1 LVYPI
6 HDPTEV
12 AIQKMIDT
20 SQRMI
25 AVQSQVGEE
34 ASSFNVVVSF
44 QRVVNK
50 KELNEGWKF
59 YSKSFDK

>member
-1 LVYPI
+1 
-6 HDPTEV
+6 
-12 AIQKMIDT
+12 
-20 SQRMI
+20 MI